1 MLRIGA
7 HFHVDNPLAEATAL
21 GADAAQFF
29 LGDPQGWKGPVIPGG
44 DPAAIRDAYAAASI
58 DIYIHAPYVIN
69 VATSNNRIRIP
80 SRKLLDQQLQAAAS
94 IGAKGLIV
102 HGGHVTAGV
111 DFAAGLENWRKAV
124 ERIERPL
131 PMLIENTAGGDGAM
145 ARSLEAIGRLWDAVT
160 EAAGDAGGDVGFCLD
175 TCHANSAGIDLAD
188 AVDRIKA
195 ITGRIDLVHCN
206 NSRDEFGSG
215 RDRHAN
221 IAAGTIDPAAVTW
234 SRSPALKFDT
244 PMERARPRSRALS
257 MPGHAHV
264 GPRCGQW
271 TRYRSTCSMPSRRRL
286 CSASATGSRRPG

>member
-1 MLRIGA
+1 MPRIGA
-7 HFHVDNPLAEATAL
+7 HFHLDNPLAEAAAC
-21 GADAAQFF
+21 GASAVQFF

-44 DPAAIRDAYAAASI
+44 DPAAIKEAYAAADM

-80 SRKLLDQQLQAAAS
+80 SRKLLEGQLKAAAS

-111 DFAAGLENWRKAV
+111 PAEEGLENWRKAV

-145 ARSLEAIGRLWDAVT
+145 ARSLDAIARLWDVVAD
-160 EAAGDAGGDVGFCLD
+160 AASGSGGNLGFCLD

-188 AVDRIKA
+188 AVDQIKA

-221 IAAGTIDPAAVTW
+221 IASGTIDPALLLGVVRAAGAT
-234 SRSPALKFDT
+234 AICET
-244 PMERARPRSRALS
+244 PHEDGGLAADVSWLTEHLR
-257 MPGHAHV
+257 G
-264 GPRCGQW
+264 
-271 TRYRSTCSMPSRRRL
+271 
-286 CSASATGSRRPG
+286 